1 MRAFLSVFLA
11 VFYLL
16 TTLCSSSLAVWIWDP
31 KTGKWSNPKYEVK
44 GSSKDQL
51 RHAESFEEKGQWERA
66 AKEYKKLIKAYPTSP
81 LAPEALARSGQCF
94 EKANYYYEAYKAY
107 QMIIEKYPSYSN
119 IQQVVQ
125 DQYRIGNLF
134 LSGQKKKM
142 KIVKLSLF
150 SSMEIAAEIFRKIV
164 ENFPYGELA
173 DKSQL
178 RLGRAYEKMKKYP
191 EAIAEY
197 KKFLKEYS
205 KSELVDEAKYRMG
218 YCAYKQSKGSAYD
231 QDATEKALEVFNEF
245 LRDYPQSKRADEVKM
260 LVHKLNGRKAKGLF
274 EIAAYYDKVKE
285 KKSAKVY
292 YEQVIQKYP
301 ESEEAKVAKQ
311 RLESLNSEAEN
322 AKTSK

>member
-1 MRAFLSVFLA
+1 MKVFFSVFLA

-16 TTLCSSSLAVWIWDP
+16 TTLCSSSQAVWIWDP

-44 GSSKDQL
+44 GSSKNQL
-51 RHAESFEEKGQWERA
+51 RHAESFEEKGEWERA
-66 AKEYKKLIKAYPTSP
+66 AKEYKRLVKAYPTSP
-81 LAPEALARSGQCF
+81 LAPEALARSAQCF

-119 IQQVVQ
+119 IQQVVKE
-125 DQYRIGNLF
+125 QYRIGNLF
-134 LSGQKKKM
+134 LSGKKKKM
-142 KIVKLSLF
+142 KIIKLAIF

-178 RLGRAYEKMKKYP
+178 RLGKAYEKMKKYP

-205 KSELVDEAKYRMG
+205 KSELADEAKYRMG

-231 QDATEKALEVFNEF
+231 QDATEKALEIFNEF
-245 LRDYPQSKRADEVKM
+245 LRDFPQSKRAEEVKM

-301 ESEEAKVAKQ
+301 ESEEAKVAKH
-311 RLESLNSEAEN
+311 RLESLNTGAEN